1 MRLFEA
7 ILDANHRAIAGDTAA
22 SIHCSQHEDSLP
34 VAALTCIDVRL
45 NRLLPAVLGLP
56 EDQFIWLRNAG
67 NIITSTM
74 SSTLRSL
81 SLACAIKGAREVCVI
96 GHTDCQVGR
105 CTTLSLLER
114 LSALGVDRA
123 QLPENLVE
131 FFGMFSSERQNVIK
145 AVDFIRNS
153 PLIGRKIPVHGLLVD
168 IETGRLEWV
177 VNGYE
182 TFAATASPDLN
193 VLGKAG
199 QFIDKLEEIGKN
211 TLGEMQFPE
220 TKIGEGLQMAEN
232 WLHKAEEAA
241 ALLKGPSSSPAQP
254 STEPPLPPQLPTR
267 KIAPPQP
274 VFPVK
279 FDVHFN
285 QPKPRR

>member
-7 ILDANHRAIAGDTAA
+7 ILDANHRAIAGDTGA

-67 NIITSTM
+67 NIITGPM
-74 SSTLRSL
+74 SSTLRSI
-81 SLACAIKGAREVCVI
+81 SLACAVKGAREICVI

-105 CTTLSLLER
+105 CTTMILLER
-114 LSALGVDRA
+114 MAALGVDRA
-123 QLPENLVE
+123 QLPENLIE
-131 FFGMFSSERQNVIK
+131 FFGMFSSERQNIIK

-153 PLIGRKIPVHGLLVD
+153 PLIGRKIPVHGLLVE
-168 IETGRLEWV
+168 IESGKLEWV

-182 TFAATASPDLN
+182 TFASSASPDLN

-211 TLGEMQFPE
+211 AMGGMKFPE
-220 TKIGEGLQMAEN
+220 TKIGEGLQTAEN
-232 WLHKAEEAA
+232 WLHKVEEAA
-241 ALLKGPSSSPAQP
+241 ALLKNPPHPPAPPSA
-254 STEPPLPPQLPTR
+254 EPPLPPQLPAR
-267 KIAPPQP
+267 KKAPPQP

-279 FDVHFN
+279 FNVRFN